1 MSWLIS
7 RALMEDYANSHS
19 LPALVEEFSAASCSG
34 GEPFV
39 PSSVSPTPQA
49 YLSPDRTT
57 AFSRLSRFGMT
68 FAPLTDN
75 LGEALLKWCR
85 ADFRARTFQPPEK
98 AQESTENDPACGG
111 RWRELSV
118 KYDRNTSSWKT
129 HRCLWAEDLPECSVT
144 LPRWGLMRGGVLSE
158 LATLEHRTGAKES
171 GLWPTPNAMPAT
183 SDLGFQCSGDGRK
196 KPNKLG
202 WAVAQQMYPTPL
214 ATNTKANHMRSGGR
228 PARSYWPTPK
238 ANDAENRGNFD
249 TSNPRNGLPAAAKS
263 WPMPT
268 VNDSKN
274 STLPPSQVRHDN
286 IAGALLRSGQQP
298 GGQLNPTWVEWLM
311 NWPINWTSLESL
323 EREHFEY
330 WQEKSAAGVSDC
342 GGRQVRALWFDQ
354 DPSETPYRPRSNEQ
368 RAGQHRTTMRGL
380 PCETTQDNPACD
392 LPNLRAGVSAET
404 QQESNA
410 LRGCA
415 MPEREG
421 ETISRVALGVTARV
435 DRLKAIGNGQVP
447 AVAAAAW
454 RMLTNNK

>member
-1 MSWLIS
+1 
-7 RALMEDYANSHS
+7 MEDYANSHS
-19 LPALVEEFSAASCSG
+19 LPALVAEYSAASCLG
-34 GEPFV
+34 GEPSV
-39 PSSVSPTPQA
+39 QSSVSPTPQA

-118 KYDRNTSSWKT
+118 RYDRSTSSWKT
-129 HRCLWAEDLPECSVT
+129 HRCLWAEDLPESSLT

-158 LATLEHRTGAKES
+158 LATLEHRIGEKES
-171 GLWPTPNAMPAT
+171 GLWPTPNAMQAT

-202 WAVAQQMYPTPL
+202 WAVAQQMYQTPL

-228 PARSYWPTPK
+228 PARSYWPTP
-238 ANDAENRGNFD
+238 
-249 TSNPRNGLPAAAKS
+249 TSTLGTNGGKVTQAKS
-263 WPMPT
+263 REGGTLIEALSNRTQWPTPT

-286 IAGALLRSGQQP
+286 IPGALLRSGQEP

-311 NWPINWTSLESL
+311 NWPINWTSLEPL
-323 EREHFEY
+323 GHEHFEH
-330 WQEKSAAGVSDC
+330 WQKESAACVSD
-342 GGRQVRALWFDQ
+342 GRGRQVRALWFDE
-354 DPSETPYRPRSNEQ
+354 DPSETPYKPRSNEQ
-368 RAGQHRTTMRGL
+368 RAGKHCAAVRGL

-392 LPNLRAGVSAET
+392 LPNLRSGVSAET

-410 LRGCA
+410 LRVCA
-415 MPEREG
+415 MSEREG
-421 ETISRVALGVTARV
+421 ETISRVALGVKART

-454 RMLTNNK
+454 RILTANQ

>member
-19 LPALVEEFSAASCSG
+19 LPALVAEYSAASCLG
-34 GEPFV
+34 GEPSV
-39 PSSVSPTPQA
+39 QSSVSPTPQA

-129 HRCLWAEDLPECSVT
+129 HRCLWAEDLPASSLT
-144 LPRWGLMRGGVLSE
+144 LPRWGLMRDGVLSE
-158 LATLEHRTGAKES
+158 LATLELRTGAKES

-202 WAVAQQMYPTPL
+202 WAVWQQM
-214 ATNTKANHMRSGGR
+214 
-228 PARSYWPTPK
+228 WPT
-238 ANDAENRGNFD
+238 
-249 TSNPRNGLPAAAKS
+249 
-263 WPMPT
+263 PT

-286 IAGALLRSGQQP
+286 IPGALLRSGQDP